1 MPIRH
6 KDVDMKET
14 REDKFNTRRK
24 KNFFGTLLRQ
34 IKDID
39 AKGLLTYIALE
50 EHSQETCLRRIW
62 K

>member
-1 MPIRH
+1 
-6 KDVDMKET
+6 MKET